1 MSSLTSDVLVL
12 GAGISGLSAAFRLH
26 QQQVDVVV
34 VDRADRVGGVITTR
48 SKEGYRWEEGPNSFT
63 PSPAL
68 LNLIA
73 DAGVAD
79 RLVWA
84 DGKLPRF
91 VYLNGTLTPV
101 PMTPPDLIKS
111 NLLSFGAKLRA
122 LFGVLGFSPKAPKDK
137 EETVEE
143 FFARQL
149 GPQVVERL
157 VGPFTSGV
165 YAGST
170 QQLSASAAFS
180 KVADLERDYGS
191 IIAGVIRSSKKA
203 KPPISDKIA
212 PKPKRGQLGNFR
224 EGLQELP
231 DAVAQALGDAVKL
244 QWEATQVVKEGDRY
258 ITTFTTPTGTQ
269 TVESK
274 AIVMTVPAYRAAPLL
289 KSLDEAL
296 AAELT
301 EIPYPHVAAVTLAYP
316 AEALPQPFAGFGQLF
331 PRNQGIRTLGTIW
344 TSSLFPGRAPDGY
357 QCTLSYI
364 GGATDPDIAK
374 LTNEELADVVHGD
387 LSKTLL
393 VNDAEPRVMGVRRWE
408 QAIPQY
414 TLGHRQRIARM
425 NEILTDY
432 PGIMLCSNYLDGV
445 SLGDC
450 VRRGEER
457 AAELV
462 EWLGQAKV
470 A

>member
-1 MSSLTSDVLVL
+1 M
-12 GAGISGLSAAFRLH
+12 
-26 QQQVDVVV
+26 
-34 VDRADRVGGVITTR
+34 
-48 SKEGYRWEEGPNSFT
+48 
-63 PSPAL
+63 
-68 LNLIA
+68 
-73 DAGVAD
+73 
-79 RLVWA
+79 
-84 DGKLPRF
+84 
-91 VYLNGTLTPV
+91 
-101 PMTPPDLIKS
+101 
-111 NLLSFGAKLRA
+111 
-122 LFGVLGFSPKAPKDK
+122 LGFGPKAPKGK

-170 QQLSASAAFS
+170 QQLSASAAFP

-191 IIAGVIRSSKKA
+191 IIAGVIRSPKKA
-203 KPPISDKIA
+203 KPPISDKID
-212 PKPKRGQLGNFR
+212 PKPKRGQLGNFV

-231 DAVAQALGDAVKL
+231 NAIANHLGDAIKL

-258 ITTFTTPTGTQ
+258 VTTFQTPEGTQ
-269 TVESK
+269 TVKSK
-274 AIVMTVPAYRAAPLL
+274 AIIVTAPAYRAAPLL

-296 AAELT
+296 AAELSD
-301 EIPYPHVAAVTLAYP
+301 IPYPHVAAVTLAYP

-331 PRNQGIRTLGTIW
+331 PRGEGIRTLGTIW

-364 GGATDPDIAK
+364 GGATDPGLAN
-374 LTNEELADVVHGD
+374 LTNEELVEVVHGD

-393 VNDAEPRVMGVRRWE
+393 VKETEPRVMGIRRWE

-425 NEILTDY
+425 NDILEDY
-432 PGIMLCSNYLDGV
+432 PGIVLCSNYLDGV

-462 EWLGQAKV
+462 EVLRSA
-470 A
+470 AA

>member
-1 MSSLTSDVLVL
+1 MSSLTSDILVL

-26 QQQVDVVV
+26 QKQVDIMVAE
-34 VDRADRVGGVITTR
+34 RAERVGGVITTR
-48 SKEGYRWEEGPNSFT
+48 ALEGYRWEEGPNSFT

-122 LFGVLGFSPKAPKDK
+122 LFGVLGFGPKAPKDK

-170 QQLSASAAFS
+170 QQLSASAAFP

-191 IIAGVIRSSKKA
+191 IIAGAIRSPKKA
-203 KPPISDKIA
+203 KPPISDKID
-212 PKPKRGQLGNFR
+212 PKPQRGQLGNFER
-224 EGLQELP
+224 GLQTLP
-231 DAVAQALGDAVKL
+231 DAIAGHLGKAVKL

-258 ITTFTTPTGTQ
+258 LTTFQTPDGQQ
-269 TVESK
+269 TVSSK
-274 AIVMTVPAYRAAPLL
+274 GIVVTAPAYRAAPLL
-289 KSLDEAL
+289 KSLDAAL
-296 AAELT
+296 AAELAN
-301 EIPYPHVAAVTLAYP
+301 IPYPHVAAVTLAYP
-316 AEALPQPFAGFGQLF
+316 STALPQPFAGFGQLF
-331 PRNQGIRTLGTIW
+331 PRGSGIRTLGTIW

-364 GGATDPDIAK
+364 GGATDPDLAK
-374 LTNEELADVVHGD
+374 LSDEEVANVVHGD
-387 LSKTLL
+387 LQKTLL
-393 VNDAEPRVMGVRRWE
+393 VKEAEPRVMGVRRWK

-425 NEILTDY
+425 NEILADY
-432 PGIMLCSNYLDGV
+432 PGLVLCSNYLDGV

-457 AAELV
+457 ATELV
-462 EWLGQAKV
+462 NWLAS
-470 A
+470 ATA

>member
-1 MSSLTSDVLVL
+1 MSSLHCDVLVL

-26 QQQVDVVV
+26 QQHVDILVAE
-34 VDRADRVGGVITTR
+34 RAERVGGVITTR
-48 SKEGYRWEEGPNSFT
+48 AQDGYRWEEGPNSFT
-63 PSPAL
+63 PSPEL

-91 VYLNGTLTPV
+91 VYLNGSLTPV

-122 LFGVLGFSPKAPKDK
+122 LFGILGFGPNAPKDK

-149 GPQVVERL
+149 GPQVVDRL

-170 QQLSASAAFS
+170 QQLSASAAFP

-191 IIAGVIRSSKKA
+191 IIAGVIRSPKKA
-203 KPPISDKIA
+203 KPPISDKID
-212 PKPKRGQLGNFR
+212 PKPQRGQLGNFK
-224 EGLQELP
+224 EGLQTLP
-231 DAVAQALGDAVKL
+231 DAIAAQLGDALKL
-244 QWEATQVVKEGDRY
+244 QWEATQVVREGDRY
-258 ITTFTTPTGTQ
+258 VTTFQTPAGLQ
-269 TVESK
+269 TIASK
-274 AIVMTVPAYRAAPLL
+274 AMVVTVPAYRAASLL
-289 KSLDEAL
+289 KSMDEAL
-296 AAELT
+296 ATELAS
-301 EIPYPHVAAVTLAYP
+301 IPYPHVAAVTLAYP
-316 AEALPQPFAGFGQLF
+316 AEALPQPFSGFGQLF
-331 PRNQGIRTLGTIW
+331 PRGAGIRTLGTIW
-344 TSSLFPGRAPDGY
+344 TSSLFPGRAPEGY

-364 GGATDPDIAK
+364 GGATDPDISK
-374 LTNEELADVVHGD
+374 LSDQDVANVVHGD
-387 LSKTLL
+387 LQKTLL
-393 VNDAEPRVMGVRRWE
+393 VNDAEPKVMGVRRWG

-425 NEILTDY
+425 NEILADY
-432 PGIMLCSNYLDGV
+432 PGMKLCSNYLDGV

-450 VRRGEER
+450 VRRGEGR
-457 AAELV
+457 ATELV
-462 EWLGQAKV
+462 KWLGSA
-470 A
+470 AA